1 MYTTRGISIEIE
13 ILKQMEL
20 TLLLAQQLNCSPSSY
35 TTHGILRET
44 IQNGGELDVI
54 AWFFKNGTFS
64 KCT

>member
-35 TTHGILRET
+35 TKHGILRET

-54 AWFFKNGTFS
+54 A
-64 KCT
+64 